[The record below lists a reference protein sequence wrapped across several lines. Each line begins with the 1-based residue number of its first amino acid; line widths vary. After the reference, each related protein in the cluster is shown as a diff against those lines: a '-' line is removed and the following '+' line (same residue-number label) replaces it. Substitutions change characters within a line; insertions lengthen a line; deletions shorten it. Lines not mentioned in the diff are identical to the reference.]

1 MMRRYLAVGA
11 LAAVAVLVA
20 AIVVLIMPQTHEPS
34 PTSST
39 AASAAP
45 AITVPAPARVS
56 ARHAS
61 AATHTPARS
70 DAPAAVP
77 VARENSSSTSTTSA
91 STSSVRTGSF
101 TASYPASWRLT
112 SALRHGGRRYQLS
125 STGAAIGGLGIGPAG
140 TVGVTIDESR
150 PSTRLGAFAHDA
162 ARLLP
167 LSVGTPR
174 AALDLARSAP
184 PRTVQLGGEEA
195 AEESYAYTFR
205 GHQNVQSDVLAIHDD
220 RLVLVELAGEPNA
233 ARAAQ
238 AGFEAL
244 MRSWRW
250 R

>member
-1 MMRRYLAVGA
+1 MMRRYIAVGA

-20 AIVVLIMPQTHEPS
+20 AIVVLVMPQTHEPS
-34 PTSST
+34 PTSSAT
-39 AASAAP
+39 ASAAP
-45 AITVPAPARVS
+45 ASNTPAPARVS
-56 ARHAS
+56 ARRAS
-61 AATHTPARS
+61 AAPHRPAHS

-77 VARENSSSTSTTSA
+77 VARESSSSA
-91 STSSVRTGSF
+91 SASSVRAGSF

-112 SALRHGGRRYQLS
+112 SARGHGTTRYQLS

-140 TVGVTIDESR
+140 TVGVTIDESL

-174 AALDLARSAP
+174 AALDVALSAP
-184 PRTVQLGGEEA
+184 PRTVQLGGAQA
-195 AEESYAYTFR
+195 AEESYAYTYEGR
-205 GHQNVQSDVLAIHDD
+205 QNVQSDVLAVHGG
-220 RLVLVELAGEPNA
+220 RLVLVELDGEPNA
-233 ARAAQ
+233 AHAAQ